1 MPNLIL
7 GDKEYPNI
15 QNIIFDLGGVILNI
29 DYQKAITGLQNI
41 GIHDF
46 DKLYTLSGQ
55 TKLFDNYDKGL
66 ITPAEFRDGIRKATH
81 TNMSDEAFNNAW
93 NLMLVDIP
101 NERIQL
107 LNNLKKKFKTFLLSN
122 TNEIHLECLFDYMN
136 KNFKLKNLDPL
147 FYKTH
152 YSCRI
157 HMRKPDSEI
166 YLHVLNDSKLIASET
181 LFIDDFQPNIDSALK
196 LGIHGYC
203 LQNETS
209 LTELLSKYV

>member
-66 ITPAEFRDGIRKATH
+66 ISPAEFRDGILKATH
-81 TNMSDEAFNNAW
+81 TNISDEAFNNAW

-101 NERIQL
+101 SERIQL
-107 LNNLKKKFKTFLLSN
+107 LNNLKKKFTTFLLSN

-136 KNFKLKNLDPL
+136 KTFKLKNLDPL
-147 FYKTH
+147 FDKTY

-157 HMRKPDSEI
+157 HMRKPDSDI

-181 LFIDDFQPNIDSALK
+181 LFIDDFQQNIDAAQK
-196 LGIHGYC
+196 LGILGYC
-203 LQNETS
+203 LQKETS
-209 LTELLSKYV
+209 LTDLLTKYI